1 MNTNKVST
9 KELLKIWSYVAANS
23 FGGPAGQIAVIHKL
37 VVEEKKLISEER
49 FLHALN
55 FCMLLPGPEAQQLAT
70 YMGFLMSKW
79 RGGLIAGGLFILPGF
94 LSILALSY
102 LYVLY
107 NDLSIVKGLFYGI
120 KPAIIAIVLAALYK
134 ISKKSL
140 KSSFYWILAALAFI
154 ALFFFN
160 IPFPLVV
167 ITSGVLGILY
177 GKLNRQKVAD
187 LKENKSDIE
196 MPPLTQTLKTI
207 AVWSGIWFFP
217 IFFIAWIFGMDST
230 LHTLNLFFSKMAIVT
245 FGGAYAALSYVAQ
258 QAVDVYGWLQGTEML
273 DGLALAETTP
283 GPLIQ
288 VVQYVGFMGAY
299 RIPDITSPLWSAFIG
314 SILTT
319 WMTFAPCFLF
329 IFTCAPYIE
338 FIRGKKI
345 FTDALSAITA
355 SIVGVIFNLS
365 IWFVL
370 KALFKNSIDIKGVF
384 LDFSYPV
391 LTSLDLF
398 AAGICII
405 AIIMQFKLKKGLFTI
420 LGVSTFLGIIINFSG
435 MV

>member
-1 MNTNKVST
+1 MNNESKQITT
-9 KELLKIWSYVAANS
+9 KELFKVWGYVAAHS

-37 VVEEKKLISEER
+37 VVEERKIISEER

-79 RGGLIAGGLFILPGF
+79 KGGIIAGGLFILPGF

-107 NDLSIVKGLFYGI
+107 NDLSLVQGLFYGI
-120 KPAIIAIVLAALYK
+120 KPAIIAVVLSALYR

-140 KSSFYWILAALAFI
+140 KNSFYWILATLAFV

-160 IPFPLVV
+160 LPFPLVV
-167 ITSGVLGILY
+167 IGSAALGVLY
-177 GKLNRQKVAD
+177 GKFVIHHELQEINDLQKPA
-187 LKENKSDIE
+187 LKETIS
-196 MPPLTQTLKTI
+196 TLLI
-207 AVWSGIWFFP
+207 WLSVWFFP
-217 IFFIAWIFGMDST
+217 ILLTFIILGSDST
-230 LHTLNLFFSKMAIVT
+230 MHILNVFFSKMSLVT

-258 QAVDVYGWLQGTEML
+258 QAVEVYGWLEGTEML

-299 RIPDITSPLWSAFIG
+299 RFPQEMNPLLSALLG
-314 SILTT
+314 SFLTT

-329 IFTCAPYIE
+329 IFSFAPYIE
-338 FIRGKKI
+338 FIRGQKV

-365 IWFVL
+365 LWFVL
-370 KALFKNSIDIKGVF
+370 KALFLQSKDLKYGI
-384 LDFSYPV
+384 LDFNYPI
-391 LTSLDLF
+391 LSSLDWY
-398 AAGICII
+398 AAGICLI
-405 AIIMQFKLKKGLFTI
+405 AIFMQFNLKAGLFSI
-420 LGVSTFLGIIINFSG
+420 LGVSTTLGIIIKVLG
-435 MV
+435 

>member
-1 MNTNKVST
+1 MNIST
-9 KELLKIWSYVAANS
+9 KELFKVWGNVAAHS

-37 VVEEKKLISEER
+37 VVEDKKLISEER

-79 RGGLIAGGLFILPGF
+79 KGGLIAGGLFILPGF

-102 LYVLY
+102 LYVLF
-107 NDLSIVKGLFYGI
+107 NDVSVVQGLFYGV

-140 KSSFYWILAALAFI
+140 KNSFYWILAFMAFVG
-154 ALFFFN
+154 LFFMN
-160 IPFPLVV
+160 LPFPLVV
-167 ITSGVLGILY
+167 IGSGILGIIF
-177 GKLNRQKVAD
+177 GKLN
-187 LKENKSDIE
+187 KETSAETKINE
-196 MPPLTQTLKTI
+196 AAPPISQTIKTI
-207 AVWSGIWFFP
+207 TVWVGVWFAP
-217 IFFIAWIFGMDST
+217 ILLTLFVLGPEST
-230 LHTLNLFFSKMAIVT
+230 MHTLNLFFSKMSLVT

-258 QAVDVYGWLQGTEML
+258 QAVDIYGWLQGTEML

-299 RIPDITSPLWSAFIG
+299 RFPGTMDPLVSAFIG
-314 SILTT
+314 SALTT

-329 IFTCAPYIE
+329 IFTFAPYIE

-345 FTDALSAITA
+345 FSDALSAITA

-365 IWFVL
+365 LWFVL
-370 KALFKNSIDIKGVF
+370 NALFVKSSKVENSIF
-384 LDFSYPV
+384 DFSYPV
-391 LTSLDLF
+391 LSSIDF
-398 AAGICII
+398 YAAGICFI
-405 AIIMQFKLKKGLFTI
+405 AILMQFKFKRGLFSI
-420 LGVSTFLGIIINFSG
+420 LGVSTVLGIAIKLFI
-435 MV
+435 

>member
-1 MNTNKVST
+1 MNKIGI
-9 KELLKIWSYVAANS
+9 KELFKVWSYVAAHS

-37 VVEEKKLISEER
+37 VVEDKKLISEER

-70 YMGFLMSKW
+70 YMGWLMAKW

-102 LYVLY
+102 LYVLF
-107 NDLSIVKGLFYGI
+107 NDVSWVQGLFYGM
-120 KPAIIAIVLAALYK
+120 KPAIIAIVMAALYK

-140 KSSFYWILAALAFI
+140 KNSFYWALAVFSFM
-154 ALFFFN
+154 ALFFFKLS
-160 IPFPLVV
+160 FPLVV
-167 ITSGVLGILY
+167 IGSGVLGILY
-177 GKLNRQKVAD
+177 GKFVKQHHS
-187 LKENKSDIE
+187 ENNIE
-196 MPPLTQTLKTI
+196 KPKLTHTLKTLFT
-207 AVWSGIWFFP
+207 WLFIWMSP
-217 IFFIAWIFGMDST
+217 VLLVFIINPDSNF
-230 LHTLNLFFSKMAIVT
+230 HTINIFFSKMSLVT

-258 QAVDVYGWLQGTEML
+258 QGVEVYGWLQSGEML

-299 RIPDITSPLWSAFIG
+299 RFPGEMSPLLSALWG

-329 IFTCAPYIE
+329 IFTFAPYVE
-338 FIRGKKI
+338 YIRGVKL

-355 SIVGVIFNLS
+355 SVVGVIFNLS
-365 IWFVL
+365 VWFVL
-370 KALFKNSIDIKGVF
+370 NSLFQKTILVEDSLLN
-384 LDFSYPV
+384 FSYPQI
-391 LTSLDLF
+391 SSIDF
-398 AAGICII
+398 YAAGICIL
-405 AIIMQFKLKKGLFTI
+405 ALVLQFKFKKGLFTI
-420 LGVSTFLGIIINFSG
+420 LGMSTALGIAIKTLL
-435 MV
+435 